1 MTPISIPW
9 TDVNSETATVV
20 AWHVED
26 RTSVDAGAPLVDVE
40 TSKAALEVEAPSAG
54 IVFQVVPAGQDVTV
68 GEPIGYLF
76 EDEAALA
83 AYAAARDE
91 AATASGGTGSEGD
104 GGGVQ
109 ATAKARE
116 RAAELGVDL
125 ATIRA
130 TGLVTVR
137 DVEAAAGTAG
147 TTVSPDASADRPDP
161 LEGDGSTQRL
171 LVIGAGLGATQVA
184 DILASRPEQ
193 AAVAIVDDDSKHWG
207 RLVRGVPVVGGSR
220 EIARLWEGRAFDAAV
235 IAISTSVDARA
246 RLRGLCRE
254 AGIPLANVIDPTA
267 RIGTGVRM
275 GTGNVICAFVHLG
288 TEAELGDNNFISAYN
303 SFDHHNVLG
312 SDISTGP
319 GCMASGEVHL
329 EDRVRLGTGIF
340 IEPKITLGEGVVV
353 ASGSTIVRSV
363 PAGHAVKTK
372 VVTTAVVPMRGTANR
387 P

>member
-9 TDVNSETATVV
+9 TDVNSESATVV

-26 RTSVDAGAPLVDVE
+26 RTSVDAGVPLVDVE

-54 IVFQVVPAGQDVTV
+54 IVLQIVPAGRDVMV

-76 EDEAALA
+76 EDETALA

-91 AATASGGTGSEGD
+91 AAVASAGAGGGGD
-104 GGGVQ
+104 GVQ

-125 ATIRA
+125 ATVRA

-137 DVEAAAGTAG
+137 DVEAAAGTG
-147 TTVSPDASADRPDP
+147 DPSVSADGPVHRPEP
-161 LEGDGSTQRL
+161 LEGDARTQRL
-171 LVIGAGLGATQVA
+171 LIIGAGLGATQVI
-184 DILASRPEQ
+184 DILANRPEQ
-193 AAVAIVDDDSKHWG
+193 SAVAIVDDDPKHWG
-207 RLVRGVPVVGGSR
+207 RVVRGVPVVGASR

-246 RLRGLCRE
+246 RLRTLCRD

-267 RIGTGVRM
+267 RIGSGVRL
-275 GTGNVICAFVHLG
+275 GSGNVICAFVHLG
-288 TEAELGDNNFISAYN
+288 TEAEIGDNNFISAYN

-340 IEPKITLGEGVVV
+340 IEPKVTLGEGVAV
-353 ASGSTIVRSV
+353 ASGATIVRSV

-372 VVTTAVVPMRGTANR
+372 VVTTAVVPARVSGNR